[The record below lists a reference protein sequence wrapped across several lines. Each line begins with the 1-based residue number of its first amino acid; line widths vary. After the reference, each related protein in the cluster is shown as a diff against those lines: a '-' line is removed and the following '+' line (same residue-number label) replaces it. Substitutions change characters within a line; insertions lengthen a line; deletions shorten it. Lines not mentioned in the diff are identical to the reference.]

1 MPIDLYGSKPIGITQ
16 DVAQQAVRA
25 KTPAGMG
32 SAAQGA
38 FGSSMKYYSQKL
50 GEAIDAWGMDTV
62 MDWQNKGA
70 KIEQQFRT
78 DLEEMRRK
86 AQMARATNDMEMYK
100 LSMQKILFDK
110 QMLAYADNIKKNNTH
125 SLIAG
130 LVELI
135 GQIGG
140 GALGSYMGGREALNS
155 RLSNYQN
162 MAAQYR
168 EFYKLFPQTDYGR
181 AYY

>member
-1 MPIDLYGSKPIGITQ
+1 
-16 DVAQQAVRA
+16 
-25 KTPAGMG
+25 MG

-130 LVELI
+130 LVELV

-140 GALGSYMGGREALNS
+140 GVLGSQTGKKKEATERVDFYKWMAQQFSEPKDLNS
-155 RLSNYQN
+155 Y
-162 MAAQYR
+162 
-168 EFYKLFPQTDYGR
+168 YGR
-181 AYY
+181 MY